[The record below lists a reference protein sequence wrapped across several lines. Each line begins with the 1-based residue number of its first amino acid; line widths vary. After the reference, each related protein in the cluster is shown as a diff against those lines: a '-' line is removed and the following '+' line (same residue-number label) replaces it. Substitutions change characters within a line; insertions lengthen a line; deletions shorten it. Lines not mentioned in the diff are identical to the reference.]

1 MADDDTQ
8 SKIKAA
14 VKTAAAELDA
24 DGNIDNHERA
34 SRLIKK
40 WKRKKRR
47 KTKKRRK
54 RKTRKTNKKRRR
66 KSNI

>member
-40 WKRKKRR
+40 MEKEEKAK
-47 KTKKRRK
+47 
-54 RKTRKTNKKRRR
+54 N
-66 KSNI
+66 